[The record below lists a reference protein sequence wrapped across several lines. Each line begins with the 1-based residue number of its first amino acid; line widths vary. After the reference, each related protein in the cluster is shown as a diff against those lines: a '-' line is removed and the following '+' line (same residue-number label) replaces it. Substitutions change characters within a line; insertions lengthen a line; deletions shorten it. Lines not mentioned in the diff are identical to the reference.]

1 MAKASVWSQILKYP
15 LIVLIAIGGALNY
28 ELFVFPNNFAAAG
41 LNGILII
48 IRHLF
53 GFSFGY
59 LSLILNI
66 PLLIVAYFI
75 LKRRFAINTFI
86 YVISLSIASIIFK
99 NMDLSSISFYA
110 QDGGEKIMAA
120 IAAGVFNGAIYSVAL
135 RLEGSTGGMDI
146 VAALINYRHR
156 EFPMMKLIFIINIAV
171 ATLSFFAYGFDYVP
185 VILCIVYS
193 FVTTR
198 VSEAIIK
205 GMRVAAKFEVITSN
219 PEEIAREVMGT
230 LHHGCTLLPAV
241 GMYSHTNKSL
251 LICVVNRLQIADFEK
266 IIAKYEGTFVIASSI
281 NRAYGNF
288 KHIK

>member
-1 MAKASVWSQILKYP
+1 MKKDSAISRVLKNL

-28 ELFVFPNNFAAAG
+28 EIFVFPNNFAAAG

-53 GFSFGY
+53 GFTFGY

-66 PLLIVAYFI
+66 PLLIVSWFF
-75 LKRRFAINTFI
+75 LKKRFAITTFI
-86 YVISLSIASIIFK
+86 YVVSFSVASIILK
-99 NMDLSSISFYA
+99 NFDLSSIAFYA

-135 RLEGSTGGMDI
+135 RLDGSTGGMDI
-146 VAALINYRHR
+146 VAALINYKHR
-156 EFPMMKLIFIINIAV
+156 EFPMMTLIFSINVVV
-171 ATLSFFAYGFDYVP
+171 ATMSFFAYGFDYVP

-198 VSEAIIK
+198 VSDAIIK
-205 GMRVAAKFEVITSN
+205 GMRVAAKFEIITSN
-219 PEEIAREVMGT
+219 PEDIAHDVMIQ
-230 LHHGCTLLPAV
+230 LHHGCTMLPAV
-241 GMYSHTNKSL
+241 GMYSHSDKSL
-251 LICVVNRLQIADFEK
+251 LICVVNRLQIADFER
-266 IIAKYEGTFVIASSI
+266 IIAKYPGTFVIASSI